1 MNALVHQM
9 QIDHPFVG
17 FIEARGII
25 MWCMMP
31 AENRDIPTRSRT
43 WVLGMVAEGQRYII
57 ESELDRNRQV
67 WVVGVIAIEDEET
80 LRSLN
85 VI

>member
-9 QIDHPFVG
+9 QVDHPFVG

-31 AENRDIPTRSRT
+31 IENRDISTRSRT
-43 WVLGMVAEGQRYII
+43 WVLGLVAEGQRYII
-57 ESELDRNRQV
+57 ESEPNRNHQV
-67 WVVGVIAIEDEET
+67 WVVEVIAIE
-80 LRSLN
+80 
-85 VI
+85 